1 MMFSNSIKEIL
12 LDIWPSLI
20 ICFIIITSLRI
31 TFLVKNKIKFI
42 FYKEILMLGFIMYVI
57 ALFEVVT
64 FQDVSWSSSNFIPF
78 KEMLRYEFG
87 TKLFFKNVVG
97 NMIMFIPFGFFTSYF
112 LKLKKPYSILL
123 LSLLIS
129 STIETT
135 QLLIGRVFD
144 VDDIILNVVGGVVG
158 FAVYKLFSI
167 LKEHLPAF
175 LKKDM
180 IYNIIMLILLL
191 FLFWQL
197 YQIINIGGA
206 I

>member
-1 MMFSNSIKEIL
+1 MLQETILNIFENSWPMIFIFSMIVISM
-12 LDIWPSLI
+12 
-20 ICFIIITSLRI
+20 RI
-31 TFLVKNKIKFI
+31 TDIVKNDRKVV
-42 FYKEILMLGFIMYVI
+42 FYKEILGLLFIVYI
-57 ALFEVVT
+57 LCLFHVVT
-64 FQDVSWSSSNFIPF
+64 FQDVTWSSSNFIPF
-78 KEMLRYEFG
+78 KEMLRYRFASS
-87 TKLFFKNVVG
+87 LFFRNVLG
-97 NMIMFIPFGFFTSYF
+97 NMLMFIPFGFFVSYF
-112 LKLKKPYSILL
+112 LKLKEPYSILL

-144 VDDIILNVVGGVVG
+144 VDDIILNVVGGVIG

>member
-1 MMFSNSIKEIL
+1 MLQETILNIFENSWPMIFIFSMIVISM
-12 LDIWPSLI
+12 
-20 ICFIIITSLRI
+20 RI
-31 TFLVKNKIKFI
+31 TDIVKNDRKVI
-42 FYKEILMLGFIMYVI
+42 FYKEILGLLFIVYI
-57 ALFEVVT
+57 LCLFHVVT
-64 FQDVSWSSSNFIPF
+64 FQDVTWSSSNFIPF
-78 KEMLRYEFG
+78 KEMLRYRFASS
-87 TKLFFKNVVG
+87 LFFRNVLG
-97 NMIMFIPFGFFTSYF
+97 NMLMFIPFGFFVSYF

>member
-1 MMFSNSIKEIL
+1 MLQETILNIFENSWPMIFIFSMIVISM
-12 LDIWPSLI
+12 
-20 ICFIIITSLRI
+20 RI
-31 TFLVKNKIKFI
+31 TDIVKNDRKVI
-42 FYKEILMLGFIMYVI
+42 FYKEILGLLFIVYI
-57 ALFEVVT
+57 LCLFHVVT
-64 FQDVSWSSSNFIPF
+64 FQDVTWSSSNFIPF
-78 KEMLRYEFG
+78 KEMLRYRFASS
-87 TKLFFKNVVG
+87 LFFRNVLG
-97 NMIMFIPFGFFTSYF
+97 NMLMFIPFGFFVSYF

-144 VDDIILNVVGGVVG
+144 VDDIILNVVGGVIG

>member
-1 MMFSNSIKEIL
+1 MIGTTIINIFQNV
-12 LDIWPSLI
+12 WPMVFI
-20 ICFIIITSLRI
+20 FTTIIISMRVTQLLKTHT
-31 TFLVKNKIKFI
+31 TFYL
-42 FYKEILMLGFIMYVI
+42 YKDLMVLGFIVYI
-57 ALFEVVT
+57 LCLFHVVT
-64 FQDVSWSSSNFIPF
+64 FQDVTWSSSNFIPF
-78 KEMLRYEFG
+78 KEMLRYRFASS
-87 TKLFFKNVVG
+87 LFFRNVLG
-97 NMIMFIPFGFFTSYF
+97 NMLMFIPFGFFVSYF

>member
-1 MMFSNSIKEIL
+1 MLQETILNIFENSWPMIFIFSMIVISM
-12 LDIWPSLI
+12 
-20 ICFIIITSLRI
+20 RI
-31 TFLVKNKIKFI
+31 TDIVKNDRKVV
-42 FYKEILMLGFIMYVI
+42 FYKEILGLLFIVYI
-57 ALFEVVT
+57 LCLFHVVT
-64 FQDVSWSSSNFIPF
+64 FQDVTWSSSNFIPF
-78 KEMLRYEFG
+78 KEMLRYRFASS
-87 TKLFFKNVVG
+87 LFFRNVLG
-97 NMIMFIPFGFFTSYF
+97 NMLMFIPFGFFVSYF
-112 LKLKKPYSILL
+112 LKLKKTYSILL
-123 LSLLIS
+123 LSLLIY

-144 VDDIILNVVGGVVG
+144 VDDIILNVVGGVIG

>member
-1 MMFSNSIKEIL
+1 MLQKTILNIFENSWPMIFIFSMIVISM
-12 LDIWPSLI
+12 
-20 ICFIIITSLRI
+20 RI
-31 TFLVKNKIKFI
+31 TDIVKNDRKVV
-42 FYKEILMLGFIMYVI
+42 FYKEILGLLFIVYI
-57 ALFEVVT
+57 LCLFHVVT
-64 FQDVSWSSSNFIPF
+64 FQDVTWSSSNFIPF
-78 KEMLRYEFG
+78 KEMLRYRFASS
-87 TKLFFKNVVG
+87 LFFRNVLG
-97 NMIMFIPFGFFTSYF
+97 NMLMFIPFGFFVSYF

-144 VDDIILNVVGGVVG
+144 VDDIILNVVGGVIG

>member
-1 MMFSNSIKEIL
+1 M
-12 LDIWPSLI
+12 
-20 ICFIIITSLRI
+20 
-31 TFLVKNKIKFI
+31 
-42 FYKEILMLGFIMYVI
+42 
-57 ALFEVVT
+57 
-64 FQDVSWSSSNFIPF
+64 
-78 KEMLRYEFG
+78 
-87 TKLFFKNVVG
+87 
-97 NMIMFIPFGFFTSYF
+97 
-112 LKLKKPYSILL
+112 
-123 LSLLIS
+123 IS

>member
-1 MMFSNSIKEIL
+1 MLQETILNIFENSWPMIFIFSMIVISM
-12 LDIWPSLI
+12 
-20 ICFIIITSLRI
+20 RI
-31 TFLVKNKIKFI
+31 TDIVKNDRKVV
-42 FYKEILMLGFIMYVI
+42 FYKEILGLLFIVYI
-57 ALFEVVT
+57 LCLFHVVT
-64 FQDVSWSSSNFIPF
+64 FQDVTWSSSNFIPF
-78 KEMLRYEFG
+78 KEMLRYRFASF
-87 TKLFFKNVVG
+87 LFFRIVLG
-97 NMIMFIPFGFFTSYF
+97 NMLMFIPFGFFVSYF

>member
-1 MMFSNSIKEIL
+1 MLQETILNIFENSWPMIFIFSMIVISM
-12 LDIWPSLI
+12 
-20 ICFIIITSLRI
+20 RI
-31 TFLVKNKIKFI
+31 TDIVKNDRKVV
-42 FYKEILMLGFIMYVI
+42 FYKEILGLLFIVYI
-57 ALFEVVT
+57 LCLFHVVT
-64 FQDVSWSSSNFIPF
+64 FQDVTWSSSNFIPF
-78 KEMLRYEFG
+78 KEMLRYRFASS
-87 TKLFFKNVVG
+87 LFFRNVLG
-97 NMIMFIPFGFFTSYF
+97 NMLMFIPFGFFVSYF

>member
-1 MMFSNSIKEIL
+1 MLQETILNIFENSWPMIFIFSMIVISM
-12 LDIWPSLI
+12 
-20 ICFIIITSLRI
+20 RI
-31 TFLVKNKIKFI
+31 TDIVKNDRKVV
-42 FYKEILMLGFIMYVI
+42 FYKEILGLLFIVYI
-57 ALFEVVT
+57 LCLFHVVT
-64 FQDVSWSSSNFIPF
+64 FQDVTWSSSNFIPF
-78 KEMLRYEFG
+78 KEMLRYRFASS
-87 TKLFFKNVVG
+87 LFFRNVLG
-97 NMIMFIPFGFFTSYF
+97 NMLMFIPFGFFVSYF

-158 FAVYKLFSI
+158 FAVYKLFFI

>member
-1 MMFSNSIKEIL
+1 MLQETILNIFENSWPMIFIFSMIVISM
-12 LDIWPSLI
+12 
-20 ICFIIITSLRI
+20 RI
-31 TFLVKNKIKFI
+31 TDIVKNDRKVV
-42 FYKEILMLGFIMYVI
+42 FYKEILGLLFIVYI
-57 ALFEVVT
+57 LCLFHVVT
-64 FQDVSWSSSNFIPF
+64 FQDVTWSSSNFIPF
-78 KEMLRYEFG
+78 KEMLRYRFASS
-87 TKLFFKNVVG
+87 LFFRNVLG
-97 NMIMFIPFGFFTSYF
+97 NMLMFIPFGFFVSYF

-191 FLFWQL
+191 FLFWPL

>member
-1 MMFSNSIKEIL
+1 MLQETILNIFENSWPMIFIFSMIVISMRIA
-12 LDIWPSLI
+12 DI
-20 ICFIIITSLRI
+20 
-31 TFLVKNKIKFI
+31 VKNDRKVV
-42 FYKEILMLGFIMYVI
+42 FYKEILGLLFIVYI
-57 ALFEVVT
+57 LCLFHVVT
-64 FQDVSWSSSNFIPF
+64 FQDVTWSSSNFIPF
-78 KEMLRYEFG
+78 KEMLRYRFASS
-87 TKLFFKNVVG
+87 LFFRNVLG
-97 NMIMFIPFGFFTSYF
+97 NMLMFIPFGFFVSYF

>member
-1 MMFSNSIKEIL
+1 MLQETILNIFENSWPMIFIFSMIVISM
-12 LDIWPSLI
+12 
-20 ICFIIITSLRI
+20 RI
-31 TFLVKNKIKFI
+31 TDIVKNDRKVV
-42 FYKEILMLGFIMYVI
+42 FYKEISGLLFIVYI
-57 ALFEVVT
+57 LCLFHVVT
-64 FQDVSWSSSNFIPF
+64 FQDVTWSSSNFIPF
-78 KEMLRYEFG
+78 KEMLRYRFASS
-87 TKLFFKNVVG
+87 LFFRNVLG
-97 NMIMFIPFGFFTSYF
+97 NMLMFIPFGFFVSYF

-180 IYNIIMLILLL
+180 IYNIIMLNLN
-191 FLFWQL
+191 F
-197 YQIINIGGA
+197 YMKGK
-206 I
+206 